1 MGTLD
6 EVKGLIKNPPKE
18 YRSAPFW
25 GWNDRLQRENLGEQI
40 EGFKKAGMGGFFIH
54 SREGLETEYL
64 STEWMEDVKFCV
76 DKARENDLE
85 LWIYDEDKWPSG
97 AAGGMVS
104 KVNPAEF
111 TARAL
116 TMECGK
122 AGELAVPAKLS
133 TEEERIVTEDS
144 DSLMCGGNRSVD
156 ENSMSGR
163 NGGEGL
169 AVEET
174 METEFL
180 QGIYVIQTEAD
191 GRFIKRM
198 KEYPTYEEA
207 AGACG
212 VDEEILLLR
221 QEISGKSE
229 WYNGLMPPDNLN
241 PESVKTFLKLT
252 HEHYEEVFGG
262 SFPKEVKGFFT
273 DEPNCCDFFSVFHEG
288 RPWIPWSIGFTEY
301 FIEKRGYDPQEKL
314 PYLFFDGE
322 GAEKIRHDYWK
333 TVAQRFEES
342 YMKQVYEWCDKRGL
356 RTTGHILYENDL
368 GYQTRVC
375 GAAMPQLR
383 YLHNPGIDLL
393 GAQTDEYL
401 TVKQCASVAHQY
413 DRSMTISEAYGCT
426 GWELDFSTQKWL
438 GDWQFALG
446 ITRHSL

>member
-180 QGIYVIQTEAD
+180 QGIYVIQTEVD

-252 HEHYEEVFGG
+252 QA
-262 SFPKEVKGFFT
+262 S
-273 DEPNCCDFFSVFHEG
+273 
-288 RPWIPWSIGFTEY
+288 TE
-301 FIEKRGYDPQEKL
+301 L
-314 PYLFFDGE
+314 VVL
-322 GAEKIRHDYWK
+322 
-333 TVAQRFEES
+333 
-342 YMKQVYEWCDKRGL
+342 
-356 RTTGHILYENDL
+356 
-368 GYQTRVC
+368 
-375 GAAMPQLR
+375 
-383 YLHNPGIDLL
+383 
-393 GAQTDEYL
+393 
-401 TVKQCASVAHQY
+401 
-413 DRSMTISEAYGCT
+413 
-426 GWELDFSTQKWL
+426 
-438 GDWQFALG
+438 
-446 ITRHSL
+446 